1 MPTLWENEN
10 HDKWKAIF
18 QSDFDSCRLW
28 FKDEVGLGEGTL
40 IFCAVYLAPRVK
52 EYISNEGALSRPTES
67 FPWELWSANEALD
80 TWSSCF
86 SWFWLRALINSV
98 GLFFFF
104 FYSEALCSAQRLS
117 ASCSRALAVCW
128 GRGFPF
134 CLTDGGIRGSEKQS
148 LSYGHK
154 VGCKVCPYVTGC
166 SVDWNETSVLKKWME
181 SHTKHMLW

>member
-104 FYSEALCSAQRLS
+104 FLLWSTLQCTAPLCLMLQSTGSLLGQRLPILS
-117 ASCSRALAVCW
+117 HRWSDQRLREAVSFLRSQSRMQGVSICDWMFSGLKWDKCS
-128 GRGFPF
+128 
-134 CLTDGGIRGSEKQS
+134 
-148 LSYGHK
+148 
-154 VGCKVCPYVTGC
+154 
-166 SVDWNETSVLKKWME
+166 
-181 SHTKHMLW
+181 

>member
-52 EYISNEGALSRPTES
+52 EYISIEGALSRPTES

-104 FYSEALCSAQRLS
+104 FTLKHSAVHSASLPHAPEHWQSAGAEASHSVSQMEGSEAQRSSL
-117 ASCSRALAVCW
+117 
-128 GRGFPF
+128 FP
-134 CLTDGGIRGSEKQS
+134 T
-148 LSYGHK
+148 
-154 VGCKVCPYVTGC
+154 VT
-166 SVDWNETSVLKKWME
+166 K
-181 SHTKHMLW
+181 